1 MIQTVVHIIAYDIW
15 FYISHLILH
24 TPSMYWIHS
33 KHHEKR
39 QPKFLD
45 TYYGHTLESVFQ
57 GLGFLLPFALK
68 MTDPSDVAAALII
81 LNIKGMM
88 RHDER
93 TGHLIDNNHHLLH
106 HLESRNNFGEP
117 WLDMLFGT
125 YRPWPKAPTT
135 QSRQSLQLQ

>member
-1 MIQTVVHIIAYDIW
+1 
-15 FYISHLILH
+15 
-24 TPSMYWIHS
+24 MYWIHS

-45 TYYGHTLESVFQ
+45 TYYGHILESVFQ

-68 MTDPSDVAAALII
+68 MTDPSDAAAALII

-117 WLDMLFGT
+117 WLDVLFGT
-125 YRPWPKAPTT
+125 FKAPTT
-135 QSRQSLQLQ
+135 QFPQLKLTQ